1 MRETVKKL
9 LITTELPFDQLE
21 ILMRIHLANRAS
33 FSITWVKRVQATNF
47 SYYCYVVVE
56 DARREDDICAAL
68 ELVCVE
74 VLRATKCVWQ
84 PIT

>member
-21 ILMRIHLANRAS
+21 RLMRTHFVNRPS
-33 FSITWVKRVQATNF
+33 FSVTWVKRVQATNF

-56 DARREDDICAAL
+56 DARREADICAAL
-68 ELVCVE
+68 EHICRE
-74 VLRATKCVWQ
+74 ELRATKCVWQ
-84 PIT
+84 PVL